1 MENEP
6 NAQRRWEQEC
16 SFAAIDFET
25 ATCQRSSACA
35 LGVVVVD
42 SGQIVNEQYWLIQ
55 PPNNEYDRFNT
66 SVHGLSATDTKRA
79 PSFDEVWEQAVCLVG
94 NHVLVAHN
102 ASFDISVLRNSAA
115 FHSYTPPE
123 ASFLCTLRLARSRLP
138 DLGSWRLPDVCEAL
152 EVAGLNHHDALSDA
166 RAAAKVLLAMC
177 NLENSG
183 VTEVCENLGY
193 RFGELSTSYYVSFF
207 NAIQRSSKLS
217 KSSSSSPR
225 VSEIG
230 PNVDNVDS
238 DGALFGKLVA
248 FTGTLDSMTRDMAF
262 QVTVNSG
269 GKPSNSVTQKTEIL
283 VLGMTDYT
291 KVGTDGMSNKL
302 RKAVALRT
310 KGAAIEIIDEND
322 FLRMADSSAFA

>member
-25 ATCQRSSACA
+25 ATRQRSSACA

-66 SVHGLSATDTKRA
+66 SVHGLSANDTKRA

-177 NLENSG
+177 ERDSSG
-183 VTEVCENLGY
+183 VAEVCNQIGYKLG
-193 RFGELSTSYYVSFF
+193 RLSNT
-207 NAIQRSSKLS
+207 IQRSPKSFRLS
-217 KSSSSSPR
+217 SRASAIEST
-225 VSEIG
+225 
-230 PNVDNVDS
+230 VDDADS

>member
-25 ATCQRSSACA
+25 ATPQRSSACA

-66 SVHGLSATDTKRA
+66 SVHGLSATDTKHA

-123 ASFLCTLRLARSRLP
+123 ALFLCTLRLARSRLP

-152 EVAGLNHHDALSDA
+152 EVTGLNHHDALSDA

-177 NLENSG
+177 GRDSSG
-183 VTEVCENLGY
+183 VAEVCNQIGYKLG
-193 RFGELSTSYYVSFF
+193 RLSNT
-207 NAIQRSSKLS
+207 IQRSP
-217 KSSSSSPR
+217 KSSRLSLPASAIEST
-225 VSEIG
+225 
-230 PNVDNVDS
+230 VDNVDS

-302 RKAVALRT
+302 RKAVALRA